1 MRMDSFELAIIE
13 LLARGGLLE
22 REILLQLPATIV
34 VSRTHDHD
42 RRETRFQ
49 VHGDGPVIIPRDA
62 GIAADIDI
70 EGVGSVYVDL
80 GIADG
85 WLHSLVV
92 DYPVA
97 VWPAD
102 PKVIGLTPYPES

>member
-1 MRMDSFELAIIE
+1 MDSFELAIIE
-13 LLARGGLLE
+13 LLVRGGRLE
-22 REILLQLPATIV
+22 SEILRQLPATIV

-49 VHGDGPVIIPRDA
+49 LRGDVPVIIPRDS
-62 GIAADIDI
+62 GIAADVDV

-80 GIADG
+80 EIEDG

-92 DYPVA
+92 DCPVE

-102 PKVIGLTPYPES
+102 PKVIGLTPYPEP